1 MIALLLLTCLGVTA
15 GLGWSNPILV
25 TDSTNTHRRIQF
37 LERDN
42 QGRFHLVWA
51 GFNDEPRIAYKMFSL
66 DGTTLYPE
74 TMISR
79 DVNSVYLR
87 TVTMG
92 DSLYAFWRE
101 SNPVYTAARS
111 LNDGSEVLPATHL
124 FTTYTQIPYIRSS
137 PDSLGRLHVL
147 HDGGYEGMEVFYSV
161 WSPSPDSGFATEYE
175 WIIEGAYDGGVI
187 LVDGNRVHV
196 VVQEPVYFNYLY
208 LQYDLDGNTVV
219 PLTDFTTEYLV
230 CHRFPE
236 LQVDS
241 DGNPMVVAK
250 ISGDYL
256 YWKLDKNT
264 GATIINQ
271 KTLVSSELPEM
282 APSKSFIVRPL
293 PGSDEFYLCWTDGY
307 LEHRVF
313 NLVFNSDG
321 DIIVDWH
328 VAYDYS
334 DEDPEDVS
342 HIDGVVDEQ
351 GNLYII
357 YAQVETEPQIDY
369 FPTFGWFDHSYL
381 GIEDTTRSAPEAEY
395 ITLSQNPVQGGV
407 QFTLTTDETVVLK
420 ILDLMGREVSS
431 VEISDGTGF
440 WNGTAYSGERLPA
453 GVYTATGDQGVSI
466 QFTLLN

>member
-1 MIALLLLTCLGVTA
+1 MIVLLLAACLGVTA
-15 GLGWSNPILV
+15 GPGWSDPILV

-51 GFNDEPRIAYKMFSL
+51 GFNDEHRIAYKMFSL

-111 LNDGSEVLPATHL
+111 LTDGSEVLSATHL
-124 FTTYTQIPYIRSS
+124 FTTYTQYPYIRSS

-147 HDGGYEGMEVFYSV
+147 YNKGPDVVYSV
-161 WSPSPDSGFATEYE
+161 WNPAPGSGFTTEYE
-175 WIIEGAYDGGVI
+175 WVIEGVSTGGVL

-196 VVQEPVYFNYLY
+196 VVQDPVYFTYEY
-208 LQYDLDGNTVV
+208 IQYDLDGNTVV
-219 PLTDFTTEYLV
+219 PLIDFTPDDIF
-230 CHRFPE
+230 CGRFPE
-236 LQVDS
+236 INTDS

-264 GATIINQ
+264 GATLIDQ
-271 KTLVSSELPEM
+271 KSLVSSELPGM
-282 APSKSFIVRPL
+282 APSTSFIVRPL
-293 PGSDEFYLCWTDGY
+293 SGSDEFYLCWTDGY

-313 NLVFNSDG
+313 NLVFDSDG
-321 DIIVDWH
+321 NIVVDWH
-328 VAYDYS
+328 IAYDYS
-334 DEDPEDVS
+334 DEDPEDVRF
-342 HIDGVVDEQ
+342 IDGVVDDQ
-351 GNLYII
+351 GNLYIV
-357 YAQVETEPQIDY
+357 YVQVETEPQIDY

-381 GIEDTTRSAPEAEY
+381 GIEDTAVSSPEPEC
-395 ITLSQNPVQGGV
+395 IILSQNPVQGGV
-407 QFTLTTDETVVLK
+407 QFILSTNETTILK
-420 ILDLMGREVSS
+420 VFDLLGRQVSS

-440 WNGTAYSGERLPA
+440 WNGTGYSGKKLA
-453 GVYTATGDQGVSI
+453 SGVYVIVCTSGI
-466 QFTLLN
+466 FEFFTLLY

>member
-1 MIALLLLTCLGVTA
+1 MIALLLLACLGVTV
-15 GLGWSNPILV
+15 GPGWSDPILV
-25 TDSTNTHRRIQF
+25 TDSTNTSAPFQL

-42 QGRFHLVWA
+42 RGRFHLIWE
-51 GFNDEPRIAYKMFSL
+51 GFSEAQIGYKMFSL

-79 DVNSVYLR
+79 NVNSFYLS
-87 TVTMG
+87 TATLG

-101 SNPVYTAARS
+101 YDPVYTSARS
-111 LNDGSEVLPATHL
+111 LTDGSELLSATHL
-124 FTTYTQIPYIRSS
+124 FTTYTWIPEIRSS

-147 HDGGYEGMEVFYSV
+147 HDGGFEGAEVFYSV
-161 WSPSPDSGFATEYE
+161 WSPSPDSGFITEYE
-175 WIIEGAYDGGVI
+175 WIIEGVDTGGVI
-187 LVDGNRVHV
+187 LVDGNKVHV
-196 VVQEPVYFNYLY
+196 VVQDSLVHDYMY
-208 LQYDLDGNTVV
+208 LQYDLAGNTVV

-230 CHRFPE
+230 CQRYPE

-250 ISGDYL
+250 ISGEYL

-264 GATIINQ
+264 GTTLIDQNS
-271 KTLVSSELPEM
+271 LVSSELPEM
-282 APSKSFIVRPL
+282 APSKDFIVRQI
-293 PGSDEFYLCWTDGY
+293 PGSDQFYLCWTDGY

-313 NLVFNSDG
+313 NLVFDSDG
-321 DIIVDWH
+321 NIIVDWH
-328 VAYDYS
+328 IAYDYI
-334 DEDPEDVS
+334 DEDPEDVKN
-342 HIDGVVDEQ
+342 IDGVVDDH

-381 GIEDTTRSAPEAEY
+381 GIDDTAGSLPEVEC

-407 QFTLTTDETVVLK
+407 QFSLSTSETVVLK
-420 ILDLMGREVSS
+420 IFDLMGREVSS

-440 WNGTAYSGERLPA
+440 WNGTGYSGERLPA
-453 GVYTATGDQGVSI
+453 GVYTVVCDPGISQRFS
-466 QFTLLN
+466 LLN